1 MDIAPKVGMEE
12 TFDSERATR
21 EPELARGLWRMST
34 VVEMAEFVHLWDL
47 VTQVTLGQEGDIFRW
62 SWTALFF

>member
-1 MDIAPKVGMEE
+1 
-12 TFDSERATR
+12 
-21 EPELARGLWRMST
+21 MST

-62 SWTALFF
+62 SWTALFFLGTGGEDPY